1 MSKKIEKKA
10 IKTFKARTEKYILA
24 CINNLLAESR
34 LLTTLFGRNPAKQI
48 PISATDQSTNTN
60 CTRVKHLSLPEVT
73 IVSKY
78 IAIGSARF
86 GDKLIAESNQAI
98 YSIDKR
104 GQGDWESSFG
114 SWKSGN
120 GLSVDF
126 GRKASEKEI
135 GMNLSRNIII
145 PLPQINKPK
154 MSNRDIFDLVSRG
167 SPWHVTMKSKSENL
181 VENLRGR
188 NISKNYEREKNSKVK
203 NLGAKMM

>member
-1 MSKKIEKKA
+1 MEH
-10 IKTFKARTEKYILA
+10 
-24 CINNLLAESR
+24 LL
-34 LLTTLFGRNPAKQI
+34 L
-48 PISATDQSTNTN
+48 SATNIGP
-60 CTRVKHLSLPEVT
+60 KKLE
-73 IVSKY
+73 
-78 IAIGSARF
+78 IGSAQL
-86 GDKLIAESNQAI
+86 GNKLIAESNQAI

-135 GMNLSRNIII
+135 GMNPSRTIII

-154 MSNRDIFDLVSRG
+154 MSNRDIFDLVSRA